1 MEKDFDYTN
10 DEAGRKIID
19 MLTPK
24 YLTYTM
30 KLKNVAR
37 RNHAVVMW
45 KKISAI
51 AAIVTIVAFIGIN
64 LFQPNS
70 AYSMP
75 ATSKEVLTN
84 AIKAVRELKSISLE
98 FDARIQSVTPD
109 YAECSSGGTPTK
121 CKYRYILDEGDI
133 IQRVDFD
140 FDSIKVCNIYIN
152 DTVYMWKDKELLYN
166 GIKESPTGLKGIVKM
181 ENVLKKFSDYND
193 IKLENKEEITILR
206 HKTSINGGTLV
217 TEGCFDNKTG
227 LLNSCK
233 NFFVCNDT
241 VYPIAESVKMEYNVP
256 IDKNE
261 MLFIP

>member
-10 DEAGRKIID
+10 DENSRKIIE

-24 YLTYTM
+24 HLTHTM
-30 KLKNVAR
+30 KLKKVVH
-37 RNHAVVMW
+37 RNSTVFMW
-45 KKISAI
+45 KKVTAI
-51 AAIVTIVAFIGIN
+51 AAIITIAAFVGIN
-64 LFQPNS
+64 LIQPDS

-75 ATSKEVLTN
+75 VTSKEVLTN

-98 FDARIQSVTPD
+98 FDACIQSVTPD
-109 YAECSSGGTPTK
+109 YAECSTGGTPAK
-121 CKYRYILDEGDI
+121 CKYRYILDQENI
-133 IQRVDFD
+133 IQRIDFD

-152 DTVYMWKDKELLYN
+152 DTVYMWKDKELLYK

-193 IKLENKEEITILR
+193 IKLEKKEGATILR
-206 HKTSINGGTLV
+206 HEAAIEGGTLV

-233 NFFVCNDT
+233 NFFMHDGVA
-241 VYPIAESVKMEYNVP
+241 YPIAKSIKMEYNIP
-256 IDKNE
+256 INKEE
-261 MLFIP
+261 MLLIP